1 MKKIFII
8 TFILLILD
16 LVSKFIITKVFM
28 VNESLVLIKNFF
40 ALTYVHNYGGAF
52 SILNGKVS
60 FISIVS
66 LIVVILLIYYLIK
79 EKKHNNYEVLSYS
92 LVLAGALGNLL
103 NRLIYGY
110 VIDFLDF
117 NILGYNYPIFNLAD
131 IFIVIGIF
139 LLIIYL
145 IKEEKSR

>member
-40 ALTYVHNYGGAF
+40 ALTYVGAF